1 MRILTKWQFIWIE
14 QSNIRQLLLIRFFIR
29 LCYWQNSRLS
39 LIYSSVWIYSSKS
52 KLNLWTVCCLL
63 ASEWVNVAT
72 QPSRR
77 HQNANSTVLAF
88 KLNIILLCTVSLWL
102 HRMCI
107 SRTRA
112 RTSVDKMGLQ
122 PEQRKTW
129 AIRSA
134 LKWTEKKI
142 QPENNRKNEEK
153 KQRSFSRFL
162 CSYFLYII
170 TIRWMNMRPRLQ
182 QNWITLHKNHH
193 HSRKEDATWAN
204 VIDCTNFG
212 IMRHS
217 LISLMAPANN

>member
-1 MRILTKWQFIWIE
+1 MRMLTKWQFIWIE

-29 LCYWQNSRLS
+29 LCHWQNSRLS

-134 LKWTEKKI
+134 LKWTEKKYSRRI
-142 QPENNRKNEEK
+142 TEKMKKKSNDLFHAFFAHIFCTLSQYVEWTWGRDYNRTE
-153 KQRSFSRFL
+153 
-162 CSYFLYII
+162 
-170 TIRWMNMRPRLQ
+170 
-182 QNWITLHKNHH
+182 
-193 HSRKEDATWAN
+193 
-204 VIDCTNFG
+204 
-212 IMRHS
+212 
-217 LISLMAPANN
+217 